1 MYIGIVAEWNPFHEG
16 HAFLLRTLRGSYGDV
31 PIVSVQSGA
40 FVQRGEPALFDKWIR
55 AAWSVQA
62 GVDLAVELPAICVL
76 QSADRFA
83 AAGAQLAADLGC
95 THLAFATESLSAEAL
110 MEMAAW
116 SLSSQFSA
124 NLREALDTGI
134 PYSRA
139 ANEAMALRFPT
150 EKDSLSRPNNLLGI
164 QYARTAIERHLPLA
178 LITTQRNP
186 SLSPASATVIRQKI
200 REDAPPPWIPESE
213 KSSLETL
220 LSEGRVT
227 DYGRYDDACLLFSKL
242 LTKDALRQ
250 SGLFSEGLENRWFA
264 AQNST
269 SYEEMLAAVKSRR
282 YLLSRL
288 RRIGASLLLG
298 GGYTPSPMSRPGR
311 APYARLLAVR
321 RNRSTLLR
329 RSALPVVTR
338 FARGEKELPQYAMY
352 FDAEKQASEVQS
364 FCFKSVHARKG
375 SMDYFHSPIILP

>member
-16 HAFLLRTLRGSYGDV
+16 HAFLLQKLRGSYGNV

-40 FVQRGEPALFDKWIR
+40 FVQRGEPALFDKWSR
-55 AAWSVQA
+55 AAWSVQS
-62 GVDLAVELPAICVL
+62 GVDLAVELPAVCVL

-134 PYSRA
+134 PYNRA
-139 ANEAMALRFPT
+139 VNEAMALRFPA
-150 EKDSLSRPNNLLGI
+150 EKDALSRPNNLLGI
-164 QYARTAIERHLPLA
+164 QYARTVIERHLPLS
-178 LITTQRNP
+178 LITIRRDP
-186 SLSPASATVIRQKI
+186 SRSPASATVIRQKI
-200 REDAPPPWIPESE
+200 REGAPLPWIPESE
-213 KSSLETL
+213 KSSLEKL
-220 LSEGRVT
+220 LLEGRVT

-242 LTKDALRQ
+242 LTKNALRQ

-264 AQNST
+264 AQNSA
-269 SYEEMLAAVKSRR
+269 SYEEMLSAVKSRR

-298 GGYTPSPMSRPGR
+298 GGHTPSPMSRPGR
-311 APYARLLAVR
+311 APYARLLALH
-321 RNRSTLLR
+321 RSKSALLR
-329 RSALPVVTR
+329 KAAIPVVTR
-338 FARGEKELPQYAMY
+338 FAKGEKELPQYAMY
-352 FDAEKQASEVQS
+352 FDIEKQASEVQS
-364 FCFKSVHARKG
+364 FCFKSARARKG
-375 SMDYFHSPIILP
+375 GMDYFQSPVILP